1 VSEYPVDKY
10 LSVLD
15 AKDIRKSGKWWTAIL
30 KVCPRDRPDV
40 ISVRLYRWQKRGD
53 EWKKVSSFNINREED
68 WKKIKEIIDE
78 MWESE

>member
-1 VSEYPVDKY
+1 MSEYPVDKY

-30 KVCPRDRPDV
+30 KVAPKDRPDS

-78 MWESE
+78 MWE